1 MRTSIAINNNLI
13 EEAYKYS
20 ANVSSKQELVE
31 IALLEY
37 VNNRKQ
43 KSIRDLK
50 GKIEFADGYDYKAM
64 R

>member
-20 ANVSSKQELVE
+20 ANVSNKQELVE